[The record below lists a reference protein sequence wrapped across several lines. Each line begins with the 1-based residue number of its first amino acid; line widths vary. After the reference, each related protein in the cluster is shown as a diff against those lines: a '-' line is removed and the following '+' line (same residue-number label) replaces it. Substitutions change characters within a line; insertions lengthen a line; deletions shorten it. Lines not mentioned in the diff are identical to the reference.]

1 MNNRRLPP
9 PESDEELS
17 ELYPPEPEMHLRDY
31 FYVLIKRRWLIL
43 AITTAVAAIAT
54 VRALVQTPMYSS
66 TAVVQI
72 TRGKLSVVSDVVE
85 NETWIRE
92 LYPTQQRV
100 LTSRTLAQRVV
111 DHTKLWQHPLYGSS
125 RNTEPSQEVRDA
137 LAAAVQSM
145 VSVNHVRETQLLEV
159 KFTTPDPELSAR
171 LANTLVRQ
179 YMSFSGEA
187 QTDVARNTASF
198 IREQIEKLQ
207 QDIQAKE
214 QILQDYSRKDDIVM
228 VDQKESMVVQKL
240 EGLNGQLTQAQGR
253 RVEAEALYKS
263 LRSTNPA
270 QLPEVQS
277 NASIQALKNQ
287 RAVIQKEYAEL
298 SAKFKP
304 EWPELRRTQAALE
317 DVERELE
324 RETQEVVQEVVA
336 AARVEYQSA
345 LKRERLLSEAVEE
358 QKGHAQDLNT
368 LTADYNRINAELENQ
383 RHMLQQLLR
392 RHSETGLSAD
402 IGQQQPV
409 NVRLVER
416 AVVPKGPSQP
426 NIRRKV
432 SMGILFGLALAL
444 GTAFFLDYWDT
455 SIHTIDDLR
464 RYVALPYLG
473 MVPRYGIENGPSN
486 GKGRVL
492 LLPQGNP
499 FRKQL
504 RTKNKD
510 LSLTRSSMALTK
522 APERAPSSK
531 DDWSVIGE
539 RFKFIRGSL
548 LLSTPGS
555 PPRTVL
561 VTGPDKNAGK
571 TFVACNLAVS
581 LAELGKKVLII
592 DADLRN
598 PQIHRVFRYRNKL
611 GLSNV
616 LAGQTGLEG
625 STVYTTSLPN
635 VYVMLAGPPCPAPAE
650 LLGSRQMETFLTTC
664 TKHFDY
670 VLLDSAPL
678 LPVFDSHVL
687 TAKCD
692 AALLV
697 VRSGH
702 TSRFAVK
709 SSLDF
714 INRVGGKI
722 SGVVLNDVNLGD
734 RAQNYYYSYHTYEYG
749 TYYAA
754 DQQERRA

>member
-1 MNNRRLPP
+1 MNIRRLPP
-9 PESDEELS
+9 PDPVEEPL
-17 ELYPPEPEMHLRDY
+17 ELYPPEPEIHLRDY
-31 FYVLIKRRWLIL
+31 FYVLLKRRWLIL
-43 AITTAVAAIAT
+43 AITIAVATVAT
-54 VRALVQTPMYSS
+54 VRAFVETPLYSS

-100 LTSRTLAQRVV
+100 LRSRTLAQRVV
-111 DHTKLWQHPLYGSS
+111 DQTKLWEHPLYRSS
-125 RNTEPSQEVRDA
+125 QSTEPSQETRDG

-145 VSVNHVRETQLLEV
+145 VNVNHVQETQLLEV
-159 KFTTPDPELSAR
+159 RFTTPDPELSAR

-187 QTDVARNTASF
+187 HTDVARNTASF

-207 QDIQAKE
+207 QDIQTKE
-214 QILQDYSRKDDIVM
+214 QILQDYSRKDNIVM
-228 VDQKESMVVQKL
+228 VDQKESMVIQKL
-240 EGLNGQLTQAQGR
+240 GDLNAQLTQAQAR
-253 RVEAEALYKS
+253 RVEAEARYKS
-263 LRSTNPA
+263 LQSTNPA
-270 QLPEVQS
+270 QLPEVQG

-287 RAVIQKEYAEL
+287 RATIQKQHAEL

-304 EWPELRRTQAALE
+304 EWPEMRRTQAALE
-317 DVERELE
+317 DVDRELE
-324 RETQEVVQEVVA
+324 RETLEVVQEVVA
-336 AARVEYQSA
+336 AARVDYQSA
-345 LKRERLLSEAVEE
+345 LKREGLLSEALEE
-358 QKGHAQDLNT
+358 QKRQAQDLNT
-368 LTADYNRINAELENQ
+368 LTADYNRIDAELENQ

-402 IGQQQPV
+402 MGQQQPV
-409 NVRLVER
+409 NVRLVEQ
-416 AVVPKGPSQP
+416 AVAPKRPSQP
-426 NIRRKV
+426 NVRRKA
-432 SMGILFGLALAL
+432 SMGILLGLALAL
-444 GTAFFLDYWDT
+444 GVAFFLNYWDT

-473 MVPRYGIENGPSN
+473 MVPRYGIERDPSTSN
-486 GKGRVL
+486 GNPL
-492 LLPQGNP
+492 LRPPGVS

-504 RTKNKD
+504 RATNKD

-548 LLSTPGS
+548 LLSNPGS

-581 LAELGKKVLII
+581 LAELGKKVLIVN
-592 DADLRN
+592 ADLRN
-598 PQIHRVFRYRNKL
+598 PQIHRIFRYKNKL
-611 GLSNV
+611 GLSNI
-616 LAGQTGLEG
+616 LAGQAGLEG
-625 STVYTTSLPN
+625 STVYTTSLAN

-650 LLGSRQMETFLTTC
+650 LLGSRQMEEFLATC
-664 TKHFDY
+664 TGHFDY

-678 LPVFDSHVL
+678 LPVFDSHIL

-692 AALLV
+692 ASLLV

-702 TSRFAVK
+702 TSRYAVK

-714 INRVGGKI
+714 IDRVGGKL
-722 SGVVLNDVNLGD
+722 SGVVLNDVNLDD
-734 RAQNYYYSYHTYEYG
+734 RAQNYYYSYHSYEYG
-749 TYYAA
+749 TYYGS
-754 DQQERRA
+754 DQREKRA